1 MILRPALLD
10 NELGTGLVA
19 RLREVKNGGSVVV
32 VVVAVVIVDV
42 DVEEP
47 SPEPPLSML
56 AENEGLGDGIEMG
69 NDPPLNILEVGGG
82 VDRLVE
88 AAAL

>member
-88 AAAL
+88 AAL

>member
-1 MILRPALLD
+1 M
-10 NELGTGLVA
+10 A
-19 RLREVKNGGSVVV
+19 RLREVKNGGSVVVV

>member
-1 MILRPALLD
+1 M
-10 NELGTGLVA
+10 A
-19 RLREVKNGGSVVV
+19 RLREVKNGGSVVVVVV